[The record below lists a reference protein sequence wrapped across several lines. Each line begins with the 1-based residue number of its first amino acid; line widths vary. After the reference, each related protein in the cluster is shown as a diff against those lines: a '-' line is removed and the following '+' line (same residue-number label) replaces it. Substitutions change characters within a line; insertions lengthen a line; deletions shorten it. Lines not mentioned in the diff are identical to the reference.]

1 MVTSKAEDGNT
12 RCPGHDVR
20 GLSYYGQKAL
30 TKGRGV
36 TEAKVGYETKQAVVK
51 YDDAVANPETL
62 TRASVPQHVY
72 VAAAAGTRA
81 AGGNAVLHLAT
92 MPAVIFTDPQ
102 VATVGL
108 TESEASA
115 KGYDPDTRTLTLD
128 NVPRARAN
136 FDTRG
141 FVKMVAEAGTGR
153 LLGVQAVAAQAG
165 ELIQAAA
172 LAIHN
177 RMTVADIAGQLFP
190 YLTGSRG

>member
-1 MVTSKAEDGNT
+1 
-12 RCPGHDVR
+12 
-20 GLSYYGQKAL
+20 
-30 TKGRGV
+30 
-36 TEAKVGYETKQAVVK
+36 
-51 YDDAVANPETL
+51 
-62 TRASVPQHVY
+62 
-72 VAAAAGTRA
+72 
-81 AGGNAVLHLAT
+81 

-177 RMTVADIAGQLFP
+177 RMTVADIAGQPFP
-190 YLTGSRG
+190 YLTGSRAEALRADFHRGRAAARDSR